1 MNVFLA
7 LAGVLIG
14 FVAVT
19 LGGGGGG
26 VYIGLLTEGFHV
38 PPAIAVSTSLAT
50 IVPTVLIGAFSH
62 WRNGNVRLDVGW
74 PALIGGSMG
83 AATGGLLSSLIPAHL
98 YMRGLGAMTLAM
110 LLLIFLRRPKPS
122 DQTQGRAVLGA
133 ACGLAGGILSGVAG
147 ISGSAPITVGLLLLG
162 CTAVEAI
169 GTSVFVLTG
178 VSATG
183 FLVHLHQGNVNWPL
197 VSSLCAGSTAG
208 AFLAPLVIVRFGKAR
223 LERVFRPAVVGISIV
238 MGTLMLIGPNKL

>member
-1 MNVFLA
+1 

-74 PALIGGSMG
+74 PALVGGSMG

-110 LLLIFLRRPKPS
+110 LLLIFLEAKAGQVPR
-122 DQTQGRAVLGA
+122 
-133 ACGLAGGILSGVAG
+133 LAGQDEENYPAHSGMGNERSAG
-147 ISGSAPITVGLLLLG
+147 RHFLPFGLPLG
-162 CTAVEAI
+162 QEARGLHLPRWETA
-169 GTSVFVLTG
+169 
-178 VSATG
+178 
-183 FLVHLHQGNVNWPL
+183 
-197 VSSLCAGSTAG
+197 
-208 AFLAPLVIVRFGKAR
+208 
-223 LERVFRPAVVGISIV
+223 
-238 MGTLMLIGPNKL
+238 